1 MFAVLRSTGTARAL
15 RAPPTR
21 TQVLVFNRV
30 MQLRSHRLAAVLF
43 LWACLA
49 AVGVCLEPETAMA
62 IEEPRFQTLT
72 EDGDFS
78 LRRYAPMIIAETE
91 VPGSLDRASST
102 GFRRIAGYIFGD
114 NRAAPDTPAAPHAAE
129 KIAMTAPVTTVPAGT
144 GWRVNFVMPAEY
156 TMSTLP
162 RPNDA
167 SVRLKELPAGSM
179 AVIRFS
185 GLVDVDKIAA
195 KTALLREWM
204 AKRHLEAAGEARL
217 ARYNPPWTLP
227 FLRRNEILIPY
238 R

>member
-1 MFAVLRSTGTARAL
+1 MGL
-15 RAPPTR
+15 
-21 TQVLVFNRV
+21 
-30 MQLRSHRLAAVLF
+30 
-43 LWACLA
+43 LWVCLA
-49 AVGVCLEPETAMA
+49 VVGACLEPETALA

-91 VPGSLDRASST
+91 VAGSLERASST
-102 GFRRIAGYIFGD
+102 GFRRIAAYIFGD
-114 NRAAPDTPAAPHAAE
+114 NHAPSDTHAASGNHTAEPHASE
-129 KIAMTAPVTTVPAGT
+129 KISMTAPVTTVAADG

-167 SVRLKELPAGSM
+167 NVRLQEVPAGSM

-195 KTALLREWM
+195 KTALLRGWM
-204 AKRHLEAAGEARL
+204 ASRHLEAAGEARL

-227 FLRRNEILIPY
+227 FFRRNEILIPC